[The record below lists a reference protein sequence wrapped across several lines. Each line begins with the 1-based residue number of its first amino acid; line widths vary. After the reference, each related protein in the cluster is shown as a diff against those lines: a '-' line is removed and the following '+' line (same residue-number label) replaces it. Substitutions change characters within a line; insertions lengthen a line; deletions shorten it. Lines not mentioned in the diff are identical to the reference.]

1 MKLVHTL
8 ICCFFVSLQ
17 DGNISIINA
26 QITTYKRTEGRDIT
40 VKCFSSSSGKWK
52 IFCKEPCEQENIL
65 ITTTSNRNQTRRY
78 SIRYEEEGFLTFST
92 LTVSIKDLSTSDSG
106 QYRCGLSETLSS
118 ASIMKFRLIVA
129 DALLD
134 GDNNPKGNIVYT
146 RPGRNLTV
154 ACSFTFSGSRK
165 LFCKDDC
172 EEEENILVE
181 TDGDSATSGRYE
193 IEYTRRLFKRDILY
207 VSITQL
213 DESDSGRYRCALDR
227 TLAPDSY
234 WDFRI
239 NVTDAPSTS
248 RPTPISVPSSST
260 TTTAPSSASTETKD
274 PLPSENHTNMIL
286 YVSLTLGFMFVLLLL
301 AVLIFCRN
309 RSKPGAPVETEH
321 ISATEINRV
330 YEEIKEN
337 KPGRSPPVEISTV
350 YTRVKYTNSKRVGTS
365 DDKVRKAAD
374 DSGKLCYSELN
385 FSKRTTGGAVGT
397 ASGPRDDV
405 IYSVPRVKARSEAE
419 DDPPL
424 YSTVTSHQK

>member
-1 MKLVHTL
+1 MKVVHTL
-8 ICCFFVSLQ
+8 ICCFFLSLQ

-26 QITTYKRTEGRDIT
+26 EIFTKPKGGDIT

-65 ITTTSNRNQTRRY
+65 IKTTSNSNQRGRY
-78 SIRYEEEGFLTFST
+78 SIRYEEEGFLTSSTFS
-92 LTVSIKDLSTSDSG
+92 VSIKDLSTSDSG
-106 QYRCGLSETLSS
+106 QYRCGLGPTLSS
-118 ASIMKFRLIVA
+118 ASIMTFRLIVA
-129 DALLD
+129 DALLYED
-134 GDNNPKGNIVYT
+134 DDPKGNIVYT

-165 LFCKDDC
+165 LFCKNDC
-172 EEEENILVE
+172 EKEENILVE
-181 TDGDSATSGRYE
+181 TDGDSATRGRYE
-193 IEYTRRLFKRDILY
+193 IEYTGGLFQREFLY

-213 DESDSGRYRCALDR
+213 DESDSGWYRCGLDR

-239 NVTDAPSTS
+239 SVTDAPSTS

-274 PLPSENHTNMIL
+274 PQPSENHTNMIL

-309 RSKPGAPVETEH
+309 RSKPGAPVETEYV
-321 ISATEINRV
+321 SATESNRV

-337 KPGRSPPVEISTV
+337 KPSRSPPVEISTV
-350 YTRVKYTNSKRVGTS
+350 YTRVKYTNSKRVRTS
-365 DDKVRKAAD
+365 DDSSQHKAAD